1 MDYLFDDEH
10 LDLVKEQVWE
20 CKEDISIY
28 GKLSDFEIEQ
38 FGEFLPEA
46 VKRSFEIGAG
56 MGRGSIQLREFFPEA
71 EFTLADRQGRTEN
84 KGIFLPQE
92 DEFYNDFEMTK
103 SFCKLNGLVP
113 ERLFDTEEDDWS
125 TLPKFDLITS
135 RCAVG
140 FHISL
145 ERYIERLIS
154 IATPDVTMIFGV
166 NCLRRGVDGFEDKF
180 KEVIFK
186 EGKTQ
191 KEFPFQSWLV
201 FRGLK

>member
-28 GKLSDFEIEQ
+28 GKLSDFELEQ
-38 FGEFLPEA
+38 FGEFLPETA
-46 VKRSFEIGAG
+46 KRSFEIGAG
-56 MGRGSIQLREFFPEA
+56 MGRGSIQLTSFFPEA
-71 EFTLADRQGRTEN
+71 KFTLADRQGRTEN

-166 NCLRRGVDGFEDKF
+166 NCLRRGTDGFEDKF

-186 EGKTQ
+186 EGKSQ

-201 FRGLK
+201 FQGLK